1 MSRNL
6 TGTGR
11 LQQQVNTLEALFL
24 ADTGGGGGGVGTL
37 AQVLTLGNVAN
48 TNIEMDQNNIT
59 NTNQITAKEYFATE
73 DANQFFNLTTSQESY
88 FISNTELQ
96 GAGYKSYADGAY
108 SYVQDVA
115 GSYVE
120 MVTTTDAG
128 FEPYDKPQLHIV
140 DVPGNAHLALTSKQ
154 LRLGTPYSDYPP
166 DPPSNAL
173 LGTDANGDLTYTTAF
188 IPTTVPTPALTIKAP
203 VSIPVVIGG
212 ITYYIQIF
220 TEPP

>member
-11 LQQQVNTLEALFL
+11 LQQQVNTLEALIL

-37 AQVLTLGNVAN
+37 AQVLSLGNVAN
-48 TNIEMDQNNIT
+48 TNIEMDQNSIT
-59 NTNQITAKEYFATE
+59 DANQITALEYYAIEAGSNF
-73 DANQFFNLTTSQESY
+73 QNLTTSQESY
-88 FISNTELQ
+88 FNSNTELQ

-128 FEPYDKPQLHIV
+128 FEPYDKPQMHIV
-140 DVPGNAHLALTSKQ
+140 DVQNNAHLALTSKQ
-154 LRLGTPYSDYPP
+154 LRLGNDHTVYPP
-166 DPPSNAL
+166 DPPANSL

-188 IPTTVPTPALTIKAP
+188 IPTTVPTPALNTKAP

-220 TEPP
+220 TAP